1 MRKILFMLLACLFSV
16 FAQAQTKVEVTL
28 TGGKVVKGTTRTLFS
43 VDDANS
49 IKVKDAKGEKKTY
62 KSTEVK
68 NLRVYDDKSHKW
80 YTFEALKAQKAL
92 PNVWNK
98 NPKPYSDPV
107 FLQVVYEGKNVT
119 GYVHNIS
126 TQTNTK
132 TLQLTGTGGML
143 YFKLKKEDVARA
155 FWMSAAVGWR
165 AELKLVFKD
174 FPVMKPV
181 IKELD
186 SKSFYAD
193 PFALIKTFD
202 GLLDKK

>member
-1 MRKILFMLLACLFSV
+1 MRKTLFMLLACLFCV

-68 NLRVYDDKSHKW
+68 NLRVYDAKSQKW

-107 FLQVVYEGKNVT
+107 FL
-119 GYVHNIS
+119 
-126 TQTNTK
+126 
-132 TLQLTGTGGML
+132 
-143 YFKLKKEDVARA
+143 
-155 FWMSAAVGWR
+155 
-165 AELKLVFKD
+165 
-174 FPVMKPV
+174 
-181 IKELD
+181 
-186 SKSFYAD
+186 
-193 PFALIKTFD
+193 
-202 GLLDKK
+202 

>member
-1 MRKILFMLLACLFSV
+1 MLLTCLFCV

-28 TGGKVVKGTTRTLFS
+28 TDGKVVKGTTRTLFS

-62 KSTEVK
+62 KSTEVI
-68 NLRVYDDKSHKW
+68 NLRVYDDKSQKW

-132 TLQLTGTGGML
+132 TLQLTGTGGQGRRITL
-143 YFKLKKEDVARA
+143 RHQFSKERTVPSRSLS
-155 FWMSAAVGWR
+155 FCLHAA
-165 AELKLVFKD
+165 L
-174 FPVMKPV
+174 
-181 IKELD
+181 
-186 SKSFYAD
+186 SFILFY
-193 PFALIKTFD
+193 PC
-202 GLLDKK
+202 

>member
-1 MRKILFMLLACLFSV
+1 MMNVYACLFCV
-16 FAQAQTKVEVTL
+16 LAQAQTKVEVTL
-28 TGGKVVKGTTRTLFS
+28 TDGKVVKGTTRTLFS

-143 YFKLKKEDVARA
+143 YFKLKNEDVARA

-174 FPVMKPV
+174 FPDV
-181 IKELD
+181 IL
-186 SKSFYAD
+186 
-193 PFALIKTFD
+193 
-202 GLLDKK
+202 